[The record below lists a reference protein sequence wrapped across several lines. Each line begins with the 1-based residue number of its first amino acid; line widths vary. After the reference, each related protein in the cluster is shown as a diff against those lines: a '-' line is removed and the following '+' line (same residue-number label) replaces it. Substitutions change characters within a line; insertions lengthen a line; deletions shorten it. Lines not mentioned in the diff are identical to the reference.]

1 MSIKV
6 RENLKL
12 IMNIVLRGGL
22 DRNVERYKTHM
33 EIRKKE
39 K

>member
-12 IMNIVLRGGL
+12 IMDIVLRRGL
-22 DRNVERYKTHM
+22 DRDVERYKTHM